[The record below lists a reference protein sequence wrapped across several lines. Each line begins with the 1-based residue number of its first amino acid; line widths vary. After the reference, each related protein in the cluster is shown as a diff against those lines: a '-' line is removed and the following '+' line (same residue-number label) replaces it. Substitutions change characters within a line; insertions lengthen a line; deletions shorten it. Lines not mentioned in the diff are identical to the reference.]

1 MPRPISTSLGR
12 QIAIAES
19 ALKRNTTLRNFFK
32 IEQNAAGDGFDF
44 VFTATGDRFGTA
56 EKAVDYITGL
66 QITDYRTFNKL
77 GLGEGERRGAKHIGE
92 EAKALNT
99 SLQSSTMDLRTQEIF
114 RRMGLEQ
121 YMDQEMTVEY
131 LKFDFG
137 GGKEELAQFMD
148 SPFGR
153 EHGMLNITDDG
164 IMVMRYRDAAGKVLD
179 ATQMKQLQYA
189 LGLGSLTPEFVS
201 KIMKGDASAVGKAVA
216 KLPKRYKAL
225 YSARGFAIAGEDLE
239 ESILEFHAARL
250 AKAKGISLDAARS
263 LAEARGL
270 STKLEDSIYNYDDIG
285 SFFKGLFSMKDLTTE
300 EKYLLSMGMEIR
312 NKEMNQFAKMKISG
326 SMDESK
332 PIPQQVKTKLKE
344 MVSHYSQIM
353 SDTDLNDFIQRLGG
367 DYAAVGGDAN
377 ALKKKLQEIIDTTD
391 KTLKPI
397 VDKDYSYAQKAM
409 AIFNGVERAR
419 DGEAITS
426 TEYWESRIGM
436 LTKKLDNLRTSI
448 GIPIGLEEQS
458 MIDDIE
464 KEIEAIQYKISH
476 AKSQTM
482 RGGFQGSSLKF
493 EDIARSFEG
502 MPKKL
507 QDKMMIVY
515 GSSLKNEISQG
526 KIEGILMDMSMSA
539 PKPVRVDPL
548 MLMYHPDY
556 LNSEDFYKGM
566 SSVVDRQIQ
575 KAEEFM
581 KTGVVDKSIIDS
593 IRREAEAPID
603 QYSRTFASKNDKSK
617 TASYRNTKSATNRCR
632 SKINS
637 CTSRQNYNTDGY
649 SSILHEGRHAI
660 HDVP

>member
-32 IEQNAAGDGFDF
+32 VEQNRAGDGFDF
-44 VFTATGDRFGTA
+44 VFTATGDRFSTA

-99 SLQSSTMDLRTQEIF
+99 SLQTSTMDFRTEEIF

-121 YMDQEMTVEY
+121 YLDQEMTVEY

-137 GGKEELAQFMD
+137 GGKEELQQFMNTE
-148 SPFGR
+148 FGKQ
-153 EHGMLNITDDG
+153 HGMLNITDDG

-189 LGLGSLTPEFVS
+189 LGLGALTPKFVE
-201 KIMKGDASAVGKAVA
+201 KIMTGDASAVGKAVA

-225 YSARGFAIAGEDLE
+225 FSARGFAIAGEDLE

-250 AKAKGISLDAARS
+250 AKTKGISLDAARS

-270 STKLEDSIYNYDDIG
+270 STKLEDSIYHYDDIG

-300 EKYLLSMGMEIR
+300 ERYLLSMGMEIG
-312 NKEMNQFAKMKISG
+312 NKEMNQFATMKITG
-326 SMDESK
+326 TLDESK
-332 PIPQQVKTKLKE
+332 AVPQQVKAKLKE
-344 MVSHYSQIM
+344 MVRHYSDVM
-353 SDTDLNDFIQRLGG
+353 SDTDLNDFIQRLGD
-367 DYAAVGGDAN
+367 DYTTAGGN
-377 ALKKKLQEIIDTTD
+377 LKKFKELIESNSDES
-391 KTLKPI
+391 
-397 VDKDYSYAQKAM
+397 YSKKAL

-426 TEYWESRIGM
+426 MEYWESRIGM
-436 LTKKLDNLRTSI
+436 LSKKLDDLKTSI
-448 GIPIGLEEQS
+448 GIPIGLQEQS

-464 KEIEAIQYKISH
+464 KEIEAIKYKITH

-502 MPKKL
+502 MPRQL
-507 QDKMMIVY
+507 RDKMMIVY
-515 GSSLKNEISQG
+515 DSSLKGEISQG
-526 KIEGILMDMSMSA
+526 KVESILMDMSMSA

-581 KTGVVDKSIIDS
+581 KTGVVDKSILDS
-593 IRREAEAPID
+593 IRREAEAPVE
-603 QYSRTFASKNDKSK
+603 QYSRTFKS
-617 TASYRNTKSATNRCR
+617 
-632 SKINS
+632 
-637 CTSRQNYNTDGY
+637 
-649 SSILHEGRHAI
+649 
-660 HDVP
+660 

>member
-1 MPRPISTSLGR
+1 
-12 QIAIAES
+12 
-19 ALKRNTTLRNFFK
+19 
-32 IEQNAAGDGFDF
+32 
-44 VFTATGDRFGTA
+44 
-56 EKAVDYITGL
+56 
-66 QITDYRTFNKL
+66 
-77 GLGEGERRGAKHIGE
+77 
-92 EAKALNT
+92 
-99 SLQSSTMDLRTQEIF
+99 
-114 RRMGLEQ
+114 
-121 YMDQEMTVEY
+121 
-131 LKFDFG
+131 
-137 GGKEELAQFMD
+137 
-148 SPFGR
+148 
-153 EHGMLNITDDG
+153 
-164 IMVMRYRDAAGKVLD
+164 MRYRDAAGRVLD

-189 LGLGSLTPEFVS
+189 LGLGSLTPKFVE
-201 KIMKGDASAVGKAVA
+201 KIMKGDDSAVGKLVA

-250 AKAKGISLDAARS
+250 AKANGISLGAARS

-270 STKLEDSIYNYDDIG
+270 SKLEGSIYNYDDIG

-300 EKYLLSMGMEIR
+300 EKYLLSMGMEIG
-312 NKEMNQFAKMKISG
+312 NKEMNQFAKMKITG

-332 PIPQQVKTKLKE
+332 PVPQQVKTKLKE
-344 MVSHYSQIM
+344 MVSHYSLID

-367 DYAAVGGDAN
+367 DYAAAGGN
-377 ALKKKLQEIIDTTD
+377 AKVLKDNLQALID
-391 KTLKPI
+391 
-397 VDKDYSYAQKAM
+397 VDKNDSYAQKAM

-515 GSSLKNEISQG
+515 KSSLKNEISQG
-526 KIEGILMDMSMSA
+526 KIESILMDMSMSA

-617 TASYRNTKSATNRCR
+617 TASYRNTKSATSRCR

-649 SSILHEGRHAI
+649 SSICDKGRCILHDIPRYDKI
-660 HDVP
+660 SNKNYSIWSYYRKRSRN

>member
-19 ALKRNTTLRNFFK
+19 ALNRNTTLRNFFK
-32 IEQNAAGDGFDF
+32 VEQNTAGDGFDF
-44 VFTATGDRFGTA
+44 VFTATGARFSTA
-56 EKAVDYITGL
+56 EKAVNYITEL

-77 GLGEGERRGAKHIGE
+77 GLGQGERRGAKHIGE
-92 EAKALNT
+92 EAKALNA
-99 SLQSSTMDLRTQEIF
+99 SLQTSSMDLATFLRTQEIF
-114 RRMGLEQ
+114 TRLGLEE
-121 YMDQEMTVEY
+121 YLDQEMTVEY

-137 GGKEELAQFMD
+137 GGKEELQQFMK

-189 LGLGSLTPEFVS
+189 LGLGPLTPKFVE
-201 KIMKGDASAVGKAVA
+201 KLMTGDDNAVGKAVA

-225 YSARGFAIAGEDLE
+225 FSARGFAIAGEDLE

-250 AKAKGISLDAARS
+250 AKTKGISLDAARS

-270 STKLEDSIYNYDDIG
+270 STKLEDSIYKYDDIG

-300 EKYLLSMGMEIR
+300 ERYLLSMGMEIG
-312 NKEMNQFAKMKISG
+312 NKEMNQFATMKITG
-326 SMDESK
+326 AVDEAK
-332 PIPQQVKTKLKE
+332 PIPQLVRAKIKE
-344 MVSHYSQIM
+344 AVRHYSDVM
-353 SDTDLNDFIQRLGG
+353 SDTDLNDFIARLGKQFTDDVG
-367 DYAAVGGDAN
+367 LGGAGGDS
-377 ALKKKLQEIIDTTD
+377 KKLKDILTD
-391 KTLKPI
+391 IAKANDPQISGANK
-397 VDKDYSYAQKAM
+397 KEFAYAKKAL
-409 AIFNGVERAR
+409 AIFDGVERAR

-426 TEYWESRIGM
+426 MEYWESRIGM
-436 LTKKLDNLRTSI
+436 LSKKLDDLKTSI
-448 GIPIGLEEQS
+448 GIPIGLQEQS

-464 KEIEAIQYKISH
+464 KEIEAIKYKISH

-502 MPKKL
+502 MPRQL
-507 QDKMMIVY
+507 RDKMMIVY
-515 GSSLKNEISQG
+515 DSSLKGEISQG
-526 KIEGILMDMSMSA
+526 KVESILMDMSMSA

-593 IRREAEAPID
+593 IRREAEAPVD
-603 QYSRTFASKNDKSK
+603 QYSRTFASKNDKGK

-632 SKINS
+632 SKVNS
-637 CTSRQNYNTDGY
+637 CTSR
-649 SSILHEGRHAI
+649 
-660 HDVP
+660 

>member
-164 IMVMRYRDAAGKVLD
+164 IMVMRYRDAAGRVLD

-300 EKYLLSMGMEIR
+300 EKYLLSMGMEIS

-332 PIPQQVKTKLKE
+332 AIPQQVKTKLKE

-367 DYAAVGGDAN
+367 DYTAAGGDAN
-377 ALKKKLQEIIDTTD
+377 KLKKQLQAMID
-391 KTLKPI
+391 
-397 VDKDYSYAQKAM
+397 VDKNDSYAQKAM

-426 TEYWESRIGM
+426 IEYWESRSGM
-436 LTKKLDNLRTSI
+436 LSKKLNDLKTRI

-526 KIEGILMDMSMSA
+526 KIESILMDMSMSA

-637 CTSRQNYNTDGY
+637 CTSRQNYNADGY
-649 SSILHEGRHAI
+649 SSILHEGGHAV

>member
-32 IEQNAAGDGFDF
+32 IEQNATGDGFDF
-44 VFTATGDRFGTA
+44 VFIATGHRFSTA
-56 EKAVDYITGL
+56 EKAVNYITEL

-77 GLGEGERRGAKHIGE
+77 GLGQGERRGAKHIGE
-92 EAKALNT
+92 EAKALNA
-99 SLQSSTMDLRTQEIF
+99 SLQTSSMDLATFLKTQEIF
-114 RRMGLEQ
+114 RRLGLEE
-121 YMDQEMTVEY
+121 YLDQEMTVEY

-137 GGKEELAQFMD
+137 GGKEELQQFMN
-148 SPFGR
+148 SPFGK

-164 IMVMRYRDAAGKVLD
+164 IMVMRYRDSAGKVLD

-189 LGLGSLTPEFVS
+189 LGLGPLTPKFVE
-201 KIMKGDASAVGKAVA
+201 KLMTGDDNAVGKAVA

-225 YSARGFAIAGEDLE
+225 FSARGFAIAGEDLE

-250 AKAKGISLDAARS
+250 AKTKGISLDAARS
-263 LAEARGL
+263 LAKARGL
-270 STKLEDSIYNYDDIG
+270 STKLEDSIYHYDDIG

-300 EKYLLSMGMEIR
+300 ERYLLSMGMEIG
-312 NKEMNQFAKMKISG
+312 NKEMNQFATMKITG
-326 SMDESK
+326 AVDEAK
-332 PIPQQVKTKLKE
+332 PIPQLVRAKIKE
-344 MVSHYSQIM
+344 AVRHYSDVM
-353 SDTDLNDFIQRLGG
+353 SDTDLNDFITKLGG
-367 DYAAVGGDAN
+367 DYATAGGD
-377 ALKKKLQEIIDTTD
+377 LKKF
-391 KTLKPI
+391 
-397 VDKDYSYAQKAM
+397 KDNLEKIAKDNSPKISTAKKEEFAYAKRAL
-409 AIFNGVERAR
+409 AIFDGVERAR

-426 TEYWESRIGM
+426 MEYWESRIGM
-436 LTKKLDNLRTSI
+436 LSKKLDDLKTSI
-448 GIPIGLEEQS
+448 GIPIGLQEQS

-464 KEIEAIQYKISH
+464 KEIEAIKYKISH

-482 RGGFQGSSLKF
+482 RGSFEGSSLKF

-502 MPKKL
+502 MPRQL
-507 QDKMMIVY
+507 RDKMMIVY
-515 GSSLKNEISQG
+515 GSSLKGEISQG
-526 KIEGILMDMSMSA
+526 KIESILMDMSMSA

-593 IRREAEAPID
+593 IRREAEAPVD

-637 CTSRQNYNTDGY
+637 CTSR
-649 SSILHEGRHAI
+649 
-660 HDVP
+660 

>member
-32 IEQNAAGDGFDF
+32 IEQNATGDGFDF
-44 VFTATGDRFGTA
+44 VFTATGDRFSTA

-92 EAKALNT
+92 EAKALNA
-99 SLQSSTMDLRTQEIF
+99 SLQTSTMDRATLSRTQEIF

-121 YMDQEMTVEY
+121 YLDQEMTVEY

-137 GGKEELAQFMD
+137 GGKEELQQFMD

-153 EHGMLNITDDG
+153 QHGMLNITDDG
-164 IMVMRYRDAAGKVLD
+164 IMVMRYRDSAGKVLD

-189 LGLGSLTPEFVS
+189 LGLGPLTPKFVE
-201 KIMKGDASAVGKAVA
+201 KLMTGDANAVGKAVA

-225 YSARGFAIAGEDLE
+225 FSARGFAIAGEDLE

-250 AKAKGISLDAARS
+250 AKTKGISLDAARS
-263 LAEARGL
+263 LAKARGL
-270 STKLEDSIYNYDDIG
+270 STKLEESIYHYDDIG

-300 EKYLLSMGMEIR
+300 ERYLLSMGMEIG
-312 NKEMNQFAKMKISG
+312 NKEMNQFATMKITG
-326 SMDESK
+326 AVDEAK
-332 PIPQQVKTKLKE
+332 PIPQLVRAKIKE
-344 MVSHYSQIM
+344 AVRHYSDVM
-353 SDTDLNDFIQRLGG
+353 SDTDLNDFIARLGG
-367 DYAAVGGDAN
+367 DYATANGD
-377 ALKKKLQEIIDTTD
+377 LKKF
-391 KTLKPI
+391 
-397 VDKDYSYAQKAM
+397 KDNLEKIAKDNSPKISTAKKEEFAYAKRAL
-409 AIFNGVERAR
+409 AIFDGVERAR

-426 TEYWESRIGM
+426 MEYWESRIGM
-436 LTKKLDNLRTSI
+436 LSKKLDDLKTSI
-448 GIPIGLEEQS
+448 GIPIGLQEQS

-464 KEIEAIQYKISH
+464 KEIEAIKYKITH

-482 RGGFQGSSLKF
+482 RGAFEGSSLKF

-502 MPKKL
+502 MPRQL
-507 QDKMMIVY
+507 RDKMMIVY
-515 GSSLKNEISQG
+515 GSSLKGEISQG
-526 KIEGILMDMSMSA
+526 KIESILMDMSMSA

-581 KTGVVDKSIIDS
+581 KTGVVDESIIDS
-593 IRREAEAPID
+593 IRREAEAPVD

-617 TASYRNTKSATNRCR
+617 TAGYRNTKSATNRCR

-637 CTSRQNYNTDGY
+637 CTSR
-649 SSILHEGRHAI
+649 
-660 HDVP
+660 